1 MKPTYSDAGKLAWYP
16 DIACPVCGGDV
27 NSWDKRCSRALG
39 YRQIVCEGCI
49 SEEYQV
55 TVENLRYV
63 MENHFGLVPCPG
75 IIEADQ
81 CPRHSVQLQRGSCGA
96 ALQKTGDLD
105 SPAAGRNSVNAAAGC
120 RDALKTG
127 QHDFL
132 HHPGLGGAELP
143 VEQRQRSDW
152 NDNEELNQ
160 LLFRNRAR
168 SFQTVENQCFA
179 VSHAARRSPARL
191 LPGISVQPLSM
202 PLPAYRPQQALPS
215 ALFQS
220 AS

>member
-75 IIEADQ
+75 I
-81 CPRHSVQLQRGSCGA
+81 SGN
-96 ALQKTGDLD
+96 T
-105 SPAAGRNSVNAAAGC
+105 SP
-120 RDALKTG
+120 
-127 QHDFL
+127 
-132 HHPGLGGAELP
+132 
-143 VEQRQRSDW
+143 
-152 NDNEELNQ
+152 
-160 LLFRNRAR
+160 
-168 SFQTVENQCFA
+168 TV
-179 VSHAARRSPARL
+179 RRSTKSRSP
-191 LPGISVQPLSM
+191 IWM
-202 PLPAYRPQQALPS
+202 MKPLPP
-215 ALFQS
+215 F
-220 AS
+220 

>member
-75 IIEADQ
+75 IMESISTLSDLS
-81 CPRHSVQLQRGSCGA
+81 PSTKFSFVVPSVEISFI
-96 ALQKTGDLD
+96 TIP
-105 SPAAGRNSVNAAAGC
+105 STTFPAAS
-120 RDALKTG
+120 L
-127 QHDFL
+127 
-132 HHPGLGGAELP
+132 
-143 VEQRQRSDW
+143 
-152 NDNEELNQ
+152 
-160 LLFRNRAR
+160 
-168 SFQTVENQCFA
+168 
-179 VSHAARRSPARL
+179 
-191 LPGISVQPLSM
+191 
-202 PLPAYRPQQALPS
+202 
-215 ALFQS
+215 
-220 AS
+220 

>member
-75 IIEADQ
+75 IVWLVD
-81 CPRHSVQLQRGSCGA
+81 LCGLA
-96 ALQKTGDLD
+96 QEQDICLLLL
-105 SPAAGRNSVNAAAGC
+105 
-120 RDALKTG
+120 DAL
-127 QHDFL
+127 
-132 HHPGLGGAELP
+132 PI
-143 VEQRQRSDW
+143 
-152 NDNEELNQ
+152 
-160 LLFRNRAR
+160 
-168 SFQTVENQCFA
+168 A
-179 VSHAARRSPARL
+179 V
-191 LPGISVQPLSM
+191 
-202 PLPAYRPQQALPS
+202 
-215 ALFQS
+215 
-220 AS
+220 